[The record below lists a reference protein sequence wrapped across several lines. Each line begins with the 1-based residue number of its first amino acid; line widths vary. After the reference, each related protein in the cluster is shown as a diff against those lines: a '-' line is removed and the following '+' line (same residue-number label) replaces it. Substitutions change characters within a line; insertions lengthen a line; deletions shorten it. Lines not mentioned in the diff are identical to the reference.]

1 MNTELKE
8 LIQMSCLSGNL
19 DIENRKLI
27 YKKAEEFNV
36 SKEYCDVYISGFLT
50 KANTDTE
57 TSNKKTHIFGYLLYF
72 IAFWDVFWSM
82 GLLDNRYT
90 KGYGIAVMCFGAV
103 IFYFSFRLMKKN
115 SLTTKVLGII
125 LLSGI
130 VYISTVLI
138 FNLLFNVSNNG
149 WVALLSL
156 FFLITIIILFR
167 RFFLT
172 EKIANKLDVAFGK
185 N

>member
-1 MNTELKE
+1 
-8 LIQMSCLSGNL
+8 
-19 DIENRKLI
+19 
-27 YKKAEEFNV
+27 
-36 SKEYCDVYISGFLT
+36 
-50 KANTDTE
+50 
-57 TSNKKTHIFGYLLYF
+57 
-72 IAFWDVFWSM
+72 
-82 GLLDNRYT
+82 
-90 KGYGIAVMCFGAV
+90 
-103 IFYFSFRLMKKN
+103 MKKN

-172 EKIANKLDVAFGK
+172 EKIADKLDVAFGK
-185 N
+185 K